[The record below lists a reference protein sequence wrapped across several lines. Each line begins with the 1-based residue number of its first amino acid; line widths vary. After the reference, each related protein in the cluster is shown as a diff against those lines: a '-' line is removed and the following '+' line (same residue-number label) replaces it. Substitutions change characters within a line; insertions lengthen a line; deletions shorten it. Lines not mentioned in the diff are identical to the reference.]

1 MKKIME
7 LEEIL
12 EELGLLA
19 DTFFV
24 IDALNQNP
32 TFSLPRFAMT
42 VPVEV
47 MKNDTEKAKRLCR
60 EIIEMKLDAKS

>member
-47 MKNDTEKAKRLCR
+47 SKKALQRNN
-60 EIIEMKLDAKS
+60 